1 MLAIVF
7 LVGVVVVSDA
17 ASLPVGGSLVVCGVQ
32 EEQKV
37 NRCSDGLMLDSKVNS
52 LHT

>member
-37 NRCSDGLMLDSKVNS
+37 NRCSAGYMLESKDDP